1 VAFRVAHPGGAAMP
15 PLIDLDSAATSARR
29 MRASDA
35 DRLATVEHLQD
46 AVARGLLTPDE
57 GSERMADAF
66 AAVHLSDLDP
76 LTEDLPP
83 APPERT
89 APGWRSLGT
98 LAVEQVRASLTTAA
112 TGRLRAARVAFVLL
126 VASFFLVLVGA
137 LSGVALSDSG
147 GGGGG
152 GGGWGDHW
160 DHWDH
165 GDDDHWDR
173 WDDD

>member
-1 VAFRVAHPGGAAMP
+1 MP
-15 PLIDLDSAATSARR
+15 PLIDLDSATRSAPR

-35 DRLATVEHLQD
+35 DRLATVKHLQD

-66 AAVHLSDLDP
+66 AAVHLTDLDP

-83 APPERT
+83 APPEPT

-98 LAVEQVRASLTTAA
+98 LAAEQVRASFTTAA
-112 TGRLRAARVAFVLL
+112 TGRLRVARVAVVLL
-126 VASFFLVLVGA
+126 AASLFLVLVGA
-137 LSGVALSDSG
+137 LTGVALSDSG
-147 GGGGG
+147 DDGGGD
-152 GGGWGDHW
+152 GGWHGGWHEHW
-160 DHWDH
+160 DHD
-165 GDDDHWDR
+165 

>member
-1 VAFRVAHPGGAAMP
+1 MP
-15 PLIDLDSAATSARR
+15 PLIDLDTAATSAPR

-35 DRLATVEHLQD
+35 DRLATVKQLQD

-66 AAVHLSDLDP
+66 AAVHLADLDP
-76 LTEDLPP
+76 LIEDLPP
-83 APPERT
+83 APPERA

-112 TGRLRAARVAFVLL
+112 SGRLRAARVAVVLVVTSL
-126 VASFFLVLVGA
+126 FLVLVGA
-137 LSGVALSDSG
+137 LGGAALSDG

-152 GGGWGDHW
+152 GDGGWHEHHDGYW
-160 DHWDH
+160 E
-165 GDDDHWDR
+165 DD

>member
-1 VAFRVAHPGGAAMP
+1 MP
-15 PLIDLDSAATSARR
+15 PLIDLDSAATTALR

-35 DRLATVEHLQD
+35 DRLATVGQLQD

-66 AAVHLSDLDP
+66 AAIHLTDLDP
-76 LTEDLPP
+76 LIEDLPP
-83 APPERT
+83 APPEPT

-98 LAVEQVRASLTTAA
+98 LAVEQVRTSLTTAA
-112 TGRLRAARVAFVLL
+112 TGRWRGARVAVVLL
-126 VASFFLVLVGA
+126 VASLFLVLVGA
-137 LSGVALSDSG
+137 LGGVALSDSG

-152 GGGWGDHW
+152 DGGWHEHRDH
-160 DHWDH
+160 HW
-165 GDDDHWDR
+165 GDD

>member
-1 VAFRVAHPGGAAMP
+1 MP
-15 PLIDLDSAATSARR
+15 PLIDLDRAATSAPR

-35 DRLATVEHLQD
+35 DRRTTVEQLQD

-147 GGGGG
+147 GGGGS
-152 GGGWGDHW
+152 GGGWGDHWDHW

>member
-1 VAFRVAHPGGAAMP
+1 MP
-15 PLIDLDSAATSARR
+15 PLIDLDSAATSVRR

-35 DRLATVEHLQD
+35 DRLATVKHLQD
-46 AVARGLLTPDE
+46 AVASGLLTPDE

-165 GDDDHWDR
+165 WDHGDDDHWDR

>member
-1 VAFRVAHPGGAAMP
+1 MP
-15 PLIDLDSAATSARR
+15 PLIDLDSTATSAPR

-35 DRLATVEHLQD
+35 DRLAAVERLQD

-66 AAVHLSDLDP
+66 AAVHLTDLGP

-98 LAVEQVRASLTTAA
+98 LAAEQVRASLTAT
-112 TGRLRAARVAFVLL
+112 TGRLRTARVAVVLL
-126 VASFFLVLVGA
+126 VASLFLVLLGA
-137 LSGVALSDSG
+137 LGGVALSDG

-152 GGGWGDHW
+152 GDGGSHPPRGHPRDPGRAWGE
-160 DHWDH
+160 
-165 GDDDHWDR
+165 DR
-173 WDDD
+173 ES

>member
-1 VAFRVAHPGGAAMP
+1 MP
-15 PLIDLDSAATSARR
+15 PLIDLDSAATSAPR

-35 DRLATVEHLQD
+35 DRLATVKRLQD

-66 AAVHLSDLDP
+66 AAVHLTDLDP

-98 LAVEQVRASLTTAA
+98 LAVEQVRASLTTA
-112 TGRLRAARVAFVLL
+112 TGRLSAARVAVVLL
-126 VASFFLVLVGA
+126 VAALVLVLVGA
-137 LSGVALSDSG
+137 LGGGALSDSG

-152 GGGWGDHW
+152 DGGWHEWHEHRDHHW
-160 DHWDH
+160 DHD
-165 GDDDHWDR
+165 
-173 WDDD
+173 

>member
-1 VAFRVAHPGGAAMP
+1 MP
-15 PLIDLDSAATSARR
+15 PLIDLDSATTSAPRI
-29 MRASDA
+29 RASDA
-35 DRLATVEHLQD
+35 DRLATVKQLQD
-46 AVARGLLTPDE
+46 AMARGLLTPDE

-66 AAVHLSDLDP
+66 AAVHLTDLDP

-112 TGRLRAARVAFVLL
+112 TGRLRAARVAVVLL
-126 VASFFLVLVGA
+126 AASLFLVLVGA
-137 LSGVALSDSG
+137 LGGVALSDSG

-152 GGGWGDHW
+152 GGGDGGWHDHWHDHW
-160 DHWDH
+160 DDGWD
-165 GDDDHWDR
+165 D

>member
-1 VAFRVAHPGGAAMP
+1 MP
-15 PLIDLDSAATSARR
+15 PLIDLDSAATSAPR

-35 DRLATVEHLQD
+35 DRLATVEQLQD

-66 AAVHLSDLDP
+66 AAVHLTDLDP

-89 APGWRSLGT
+89 APGWRSLGV
-98 LAVEQVRASLTTAA
+98 LAVEQVRTSLTAA
-112 TGRLRAARVAFVLL
+112 TGRLSAARVAVVLL
-126 VASFFLVLVGA
+126 VASLFLVLVGA
-137 LSGVALSDSG
+137 LSGAALSDSG

-152 GGGWGDHW
+152 DGGWHEWHEHRDHHW
-160 DHWDH
+160 DHD
-165 GDDDHWDR
+165 
-173 WDDD
+173 

>member
-1 VAFRVAHPGGAAMP
+1 MP
-15 PLIDLDSAATSARR
+15 PLIDLDNAATSAPP

-35 DRLATVEHLQD
+35 DRLAIVEQLQD

-66 AAVHLSDLDP
+66 AAIHLTDLDP

-83 APPERT
+83 APPGPT

-98 LAVEQVRASLTTAA
+98 LAVEQVRASLITTT
-112 TGRLRAARVAFVLL
+112 TGRVGAARVAVVLL
-126 VASFFLVLVGA
+126 VASLFLVLVGA
-137 LSGVALSDSG
+137 LGGVALSDG

-152 GGGWGDHW
+152 GDGGWHEHHDGYW
-160 DHWDH
+160 E
-165 GDDDHWDR
+165 DD

>member
-1 VAFRVAHPGGAAMP
+1 MP
-15 PLIDLDSAATSARR
+15 PLINLNGAATSAPR

-35 DRLATVEHLQD
+35 DRLATVEQLQD

-66 AAVHLSDLDP
+66 AAVHLTDLDP

-83 APPERT
+83 APPEHT

-98 LAVEQVRASLTTAA
+98 LAVEQVLASLATAA
-112 TGRLRAARVAFVLL
+112 TGRLRAARVAVVLL
-126 VASFFLVLVGA
+126 VASLFLVLVGA
-137 LSGVALSDSG
+137 LGGVALSDSG

-152 GGGWGDHW
+152 GGGDGGGHEHW
-160 DHWDH
+160 DHDWDH
-165 GDDDHWDR
+165 D

>member
-1 VAFRVAHPGGAAMP
+1 MP
-15 PLIDLDSAATSARR
+15 PLIDLDSAATSAPR

-35 DRLATVEHLQD
+35 DRLATVKHLQD

-66 AAVHLSDLDP
+66 AAVHLTDLDP

-83 APPERT
+83 APPKPT

-112 TGRLRAARVAFVLL
+112 TGRLRVARVAVVLI
-126 VASFFLVLVGA
+126 VASLFLVLAGA
-137 LSGVALSDSG
+137 LTGVALSDSG

-152 GGGWGDHW
+152 GDDGWYEHGHDH
-160 DHWDH
+160 H
-165 GDDDHWDR
+165 
-173 WDDD
+173 WDDDDWDDD

>member
-1 VAFRVAHPGGAAMP
+1 MP
-15 PLIDLDSAATSARR
+15 PLIDLDSATTSAPR

-35 DRLATVEHLQD
+35 DRLATVKHLQD

-66 AAVHLSDLDP
+66 AAVHLTDLDP

-98 LAVEQVRASLTTAA
+98 LAVEQVRASLTTAP
-112 TGRLRAARVAFVLL
+112 TGRLRVARVAVVLL
-126 VASFFLVLVGA
+126 VAALFLVLAGA
-137 LSGVALSDSG
+137 LTGVALSDSG

-152 GGGWGDHW
+152 GDDGWYEHGHDH
-160 DHWDH
+160 H
-165 GDDDHWDR
+165 
-173 WDDD
+173 WDDDDWDDD

>member
-1 VAFRVAHPGGAAMP
+1 MP
-15 PLIDLDSAATSARR
+15 PLIDLDSAATSAPR

-35 DRLATVEHLQD
+35 DRLATVKQLQD

-66 AAVHLSDLDP
+66 AAVHLTDLDP

-98 LAVEQVRASLTTAA
+98 LAVEQVRASLATAA
-112 TGRLRAARVAFVLL
+112 TGRLRAARVTVVLL
-126 VASFFLVLVGA
+126 VASLFLVLVGA
-137 LSGVALSDSG
+137 LGGVALSDSG

-152 GGGWGDHW
+152 GGGDGGGHEHW
-160 DHWDH
+160 DHDWDH
-165 GDDDHWDR
+165 D

>member
-1 VAFRVAHPGGAAMP
+1 MP
-15 PLIDLDSAATSARR
+15 PLIDLDSAATSAPR

-35 DRLATVEHLQD
+35 DRLTTVKQLQD

-66 AAVHLSDLDP
+66 AAVHLTDLEP

-83 APPERT
+83 VPPERM
-89 APGWRSLGT
+89 APGWRSLGA

-112 TGRLRAARVAFVLL
+112 TGRLRAAHVAVVLL
-126 VASFFLVLVGA
+126 VAFLFLVLVGA

-147 GGGGG
+147 GRGVD
-152 GGGWGDHW
+152 GGWHDHW
-160 DHWDH
+160 DDHWH
-165 GDDDHWDR
+165 DHWD
-173 WDDD
+173 DN

>member
-1 VAFRVAHPGGAAMP
+1 MP
-15 PLIDLDSAATSARR
+15 PLIDLDSAATSAPR

-35 DRLATVEHLQD
+35 DRLATVEQLQD

-66 AAVHLSDLDP
+66 AAIYLTDLDP

-89 APGWRSLGT
+89 APGWRSLGV
-98 LAVEQVRASLTTAA
+98 LAVEQVRTSLTTAA
-112 TGRLRAARVAFVLL
+112 TGQLRAARVAVVLL
-126 VASFFLVLVGA
+126 VASLFLVLVGA
-137 LSGVALSDSG
+137 LSGAALSDSG

-152 GGGWGDHW
+152 DGGWHEWHEHRDHHW
-160 DHWDH
+160 DHD
-165 GDDDHWDR
+165 
-173 WDDD
+173 

>member
-1 VAFRVAHPGGAAMP
+1 MP
-15 PLIDLDSAATSARR
+15 PLIDLDSAATSAQR

-112 TGRLRAARVAFVLL
+112 TGRLRVARVAVVLL
-126 VASFFLVLVGA
+126 VASLFLVLAGA
-137 LSGVALSDSG
+137 RTGVALSDSG

-152 GGGWGDHW
+152 GDDGWYEHGHDH
-160 DHWDH
+160 H
-165 GDDDHWDR
+165 
-173 WDDD
+173 WDDDDWDDD